1 MATAAKQAV
10 VFGVLKACLMRRY
23 VLPEVYDV
31 MDKVGG
37 LLVQSPSIPVRQQCA
52 SVLLQ
57 FLLDYPLGQ
66 KRLRQ
71 HLGFLLNNLQCVP
84 LTAYHSIVTASHRTV
99 TASHSTGPA
108 LDSHHTAQSQHRT
121 AQSQH
126 HTAPTQHYTAPLF
139 RYPYP
144 ATREVVIELLHTV
157 VLKFPVEV
165 LDAHAEFL
173 LLPTVLALVTQ

>member
-1 MATAAKQAV
+1 MANAAKQAV
-10 VFGVLKACLMRRY
+10 VFGVLKACLARRY

-71 HLGFLLNNLQCVP
+71 HLGFLLNNLQ
-84 LTAYHSIVTASHRTV
+84 
-99 TASHSTGPA
+99 
-108 LDSHHTAQSQHRT
+108 
-121 AQSQH
+121 
-126 HTAPTQHYTAPLF
+126 
-139 RYPYP
+139 YPYP
-144 ATREVVIELLHTV
+144 ATREVVIELLHAV
-157 VLKFPVEV
+157 VTKFPVEV
-165 LDAHAEFL
+165 LTL
-173 LLPTVLALVTQ
+173 S